1 MHLGLKRKEE
11 EEEEKKILDY
21 RELCDFV
28 DTALKICYCNSI
40 KTSKKYSLREYVN
53 KTCILSW
60 TLR

>member
-28 DTALKICYCNSI
+28 DTALKTNPISRPYGPEI
-40 KTSKKYSLREYVN
+40 R
-53 KTCILSW
+53 
-60 TLR
+60 